1 MKKVSMSPKS
11 SQNNTPR
18 NVVILATIVT
28 ILLGMFRLILFLII
42 VWVAA
47 IAFIIIYQY
56 SSARFKGNFVCLDC
70 ATIHQDP
77 SCPKCGSRLKKIYSQ
92 SDRYGI

>member
-1 MKKVSMSPKS
+1 MNPKI
-11 SQNNTPR
+11 SQNNVPR
-18 NVVILATIVT
+18 NVIILATIVT
-28 ILLGMFRLILFLII
+28 VLFGMFRLVLFLIL

-47 IAFIIIYQY
+47 LAFIVVYQY
-56 SSARFKGNFVCLDC
+56 NATRRTRGNFVCLDC

-92 SDRYGI
+92 SDRYGV